1 MNVKPS
7 FAIIYTIGEI
17 VVRPEAVND
26 VTAGTSA
33 LLACVASGHPLPS
46 ITWNAIGET
55 INETEISIYTEIL
68 MQGGLTFIKSVLEI
82 CSVGKNSVTNYQCT
96 AESSASND
104 TFQFELLVATLGGKV
119 ACNGFTNVNMYIYTL
134 NAPNNCCSL
143 CIIVSS

>member
-17 VVRPEAVND
+17 VVHPEAVND

-33 LLACVASGHPLPS
+33 LLACVASGYPLPS
-46 ITWNAIGET
+46 ITWNAIGKT

-104 TFQFELLVATLGGKV
+104 TVQFELLVATLGGKV
-119 ACNGFTNVNMYIYTL
+119 ACNGVTMSTCTFVQ
-134 NAPNNCCSL
+134 
-143 CIIVSS
+143 

>member
-1 MNVKPS
+1 MVH
-7 FAIIYTIGEI
+7 
-17 VVRPEAVND
+17 PETVND

-33 LLACVASGHPLPS
+33 LLVCVASGYPLPS
-46 ITWNAIGET
+46 IMWSAIGGT

-104 TFQFELLVATLGGKV
+104 TVQFELLVATLGGKV
-119 ACNGFTNVNMYIYTL
+119 ACNGVTMSTCTFVQ
-134 NAPNNCCSL
+134 
-143 CIIVSS
+143 

>member
-1 MNVKPS
+1 
-7 FAIIYTIGEI
+7 
-17 VVRPEAVND
+17 VVHPEAAND

-33 LLACVASGHPLPS
+33 LLVCVASGYPLPS
-46 ITWNAIGET
+46 ITWSAIGET

-82 CSVGKNSVTNYQCT
+82 CSVEKNSVTSYQCT

-119 ACNGFTNVNMYIYTL
+119 ACNGVTNVNMYICTL

-143 CIIVSS
+143 CIIA